1 MTIDMKRAAIEKLIE
16 WKNSL
21 HRKPLVIDGARQVG
35 KTWLIQEFGRISYKK
50 VIYINFDIDSEV
62 HAFFEDNLNP
72 ENIIRSLEY
81 KAGSKII
88 PADTLII
95 FDEIQECN
103 RALRSLKYFCEDAP
117 QYHVI
122 SAGSL
127 LGVAIHHGDSFPV
140 GKIDRLELF
149 PMNFSEF
156 LDAVGENRYEMI
168 VKDRRYE
175 KISIIECELIAR
187 LKQYYFVGG
196 MPEAVREFSETGD
209 YEKVRNIQRTILRSY
224 ESDFSKHIDIQSIPR
239 VGMIWNSL
247 PKQLSKENKQF
258 IYSDMKEGARAN
270 QFETALYWLEHVGL
284 AYKVNRVETPSLPLS
299 AYGKEAFKL
308 YMIDVGLLSACT
320 GLTLQNLAEPNPK
333 IFNQFKGAL
342 TEQFVLQE
350 LKSLPLDMRIY
361 YWANDRRKGTA
372 EVDFLI
378 QYEGKIIPMEVK
390 AERNL
395 QAKSL
400 QAYIKYYNPEI
411 AVRTSLGQCGK
422 HSSIW
427 DIPLYLIGEFPNIIQ

>member
-1 MTIDMKRAAIEKLIE
+1 MKRTAIKKLME

-21 HRKPLVIDGARQVG
+21 HRKPLIIDGARQVG
-35 KTWLIQEFGRISYKK
+35 KTWLMQEFGRISYKR
-50 VIYINFDIDSEV
+50 VVYINFDIDLEV
-62 HAFFEDNLNP
+62 HSFFEDNLKP
-72 ENIIRSLEY
+72 ENVIRSLEY
-81 KAGSKII
+81 KTGFKII
-88 PADTLII
+88 PEDTLII

-103 RALRSLKYFCEDAP
+103 RALRSLKYFCEDTP

-127 LGVAIHHGDSFPV
+127 LGVSIHRGDSFPV

-156 LDAVGENRYEMI
+156 LEAVGENRYEMI
-168 VKDRRYE
+168 TEDKKYAETSV
-175 KISIIECELIAR
+175 IESELIAR
-187 LKQYYFVGG
+187 LKQYYFIGG
-196 MPEAVREFSETGD
+196 MPEAVLEFSETGD
-209 YEKVRNIQRTILRSY
+209 YEKVRHIQRTILKSY
-224 ESDFSKHIDIQSIPR
+224 ESDFSKHIDISSIPR
-239 VGMIWNSL
+239 VGMIWNSI
-247 PKQLSKENKQF
+247 PQQLSRENKQF
-258 IYSDMKEGARAN
+258 IYRDMKEGARAS

-308 YMIDVGLLSACT
+308 YMIDIGLLSVRT

-350 LKSLPLDMRIY
+350 LKSLSLDMPAY
-361 YWANDRRKGTA
+361 YWANDKRKGTA
-372 EVDFLI
+372 EVDFLV
-378 QYEGKIIPMEVK
+378 QHNGEIIPLEVK

-400 QAYIKYYNPEI
+400 LAYIKYYSPKVAI
-411 AVRTSLGQCGK
+411 RTSLGQYGK
-422 HSSIW
+422 HDPIW
-427 DIPLYLIGEFPNIIQ
+427 DIPLYLIGQFPNIIR